1 LGGKHLRYLALASDY
16 DGTLATDGRVDDL
29 TLEALEGLHATDR
42 KLILISGRILGD
54 LKRVFPRIDL
64 FDMVVAENGAV
75 LYRPS
80 DGSNTSSSNNIP
92 RSFVDELKA
101 RGVTPLNE
109 GEIIVATWEPN
120 ENKVLNTIRD
130 LGLELDVILNKGA
143 VMILPSGVNKGTG
156 LEAALKELQLSAHN
170 VVGVGDAENDHAF
183 LQICECSVAVGNALS
198 SIKERVDLVMN
209 ISAFDGDK

>member
-183 LQICECSVAVGNALS
+183 LQ
-198 SIKERVDLVMN
+198 DM
-209 ISAFDGDK
+209 